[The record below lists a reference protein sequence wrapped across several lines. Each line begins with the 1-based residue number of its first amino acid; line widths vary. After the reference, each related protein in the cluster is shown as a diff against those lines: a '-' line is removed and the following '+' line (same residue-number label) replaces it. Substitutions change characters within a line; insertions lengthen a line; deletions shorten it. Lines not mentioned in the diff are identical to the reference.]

1 MRLLLLSAAFL
12 LPLAAADPKV
22 IERGRYL
29 VEDVGKCAECH
40 TPRTEKGEFDKS
52 KWLKGAVLDF
62 MPLGTPP
69 PNWHKTSP
77 DITSGSRLWVKWGEL
92 SMLKY
97 LETGLTPKGTPAGP
111 PMPMYKFNKADAE
124 AVLEYLKSLK

>member
-1 MRLLLLSAAFL
+1 MRLLLLSAALL

-40 TPRTEKGEFDKS
+40 TPKTDKGELDKS

-77 DITSGSRLWVKWGEL
+77 DITGGSRLWVKWGEL

-124 AVLEYLKSLK
+124 AVLEYLKSRK